1 MKSPYEL
8 SEKFESLLAAERNMT
23 PGYHAIC
30 FVDPCCDI

>member
-8 SEKFESLLAAERNMT
+8 SEKFEFLLLEAERNMT

-30 FVDPCCDI
+30 FVDHLL